1 MLALAYKR
9 VTRMNGIEVLFRIQ
23 LRFSVPVIQCVT
35 RLVKTDPLDRWP
47 VSLSRVGSSS
57 RSGVWGP
64 HLPPASI
71 AAEGVRLGVMEELE
85 ESLDQSQVSED
96 SVIGMTVFGEQMLQF
111 SDPSHYRVDERTA
124 GSGLAFLATRAR
136 DDQPV
141 GNAPSSSPL
150 KFWMSRESGKTNV
163 GPKWLVGTGL
173 AALYTSLKARHDLL
187 GNVAVNFL
195 V

>member
-1 MLALAYKR
+1 
-9 VTRMNGIEVLFRIQ
+9 MNGIAVLFRIQ
-23 LRFSVPVIQCVT
+23 LRISVRVIQCVT
-35 RLVKTDPLDRWP
+35 RLVKTDPPDRWP
-47 VSLSRVGSSS
+47 FSLSRVGSSS

-85 ESLDQSQVSED
+85 ESVDQSQVSED
-96 SVIGMTVFGEQMLQF
+96 SVIGMTVFGEQMLQL

-141 GNAPSSSPL
+141 GNAPPL
-150 KFWMSRESGKTNV
+150 RRLSFGCRG
-163 GPKWLVGTGL
+163 
-173 AALYTSLKARHDLL
+173 SLERPMWDPNGLL
-187 GNVAVNFL
+187 GQDWLLCTRA
-195 V
+195 